1 MMKVSSDISA
11 KKIVNKIIKWG
22 TQIVFLAALAV
33 MAYLSFIDSFEIK
46 PSLQNITFVA
56 LIALVLNYIVWDS
69 RYKYDYD
76 RTLQDDINN
85 KDYSVHRRYYD
96 ARKGWKQKELQHRI
110 RLYNQDFVSAWLDDI
125 SDITGR
131 SIQEIEKE
139 GYKGHDH
146 KYLIFLVKH
155 RKYPKSGIKT
165 PKDLLYA
172 LSVSG
177 SEGMKIQIHKA
188 EKTRTFGRLKKV
200 ITSLLSTT
208 LAASITV
215 TFISGG
221 WESAALTLLM
231 NIVILFMSLFMGSAA
246 GIKGAKIKLSI
257 AEQISE
263 LLEDWS
269 NHSPKEEPFAKTEVV
284 KTENRLDVKKEEKKS
299 NVVELL

>member
-1 MMKVSSDISA
+1 MKVTSDIST

-22 TQIVFLAALAV
+22 TQIVFLSALAV
-33 MAYLSFIDSFEIK
+33 MAYLSFIDSFDIK

-56 LIALVLNYIVWDS
+56 LIGLVLNYLVWDS

-76 RTLQDDINN
+76 KTLQDDIDN
-85 KDYSVHRRYYD
+85 KDYSVHRRYYA
-96 ARKGWKQKELQHRI
+96 ARKGWKQKDLQHRI
-110 RLYNQDFVSAWLDDI
+110 RLYNQDFVSAWLNDI
-125 SDITGR
+125 VDMTGR
-131 SIQEIEKE
+131 GIEEIEKE

-146 KYLIFLVKH
+146 KYLIYLVKH

-165 PKDLLYA
+165 PKDMLYA

-177 SEGMKIQIHKA
+177 SEGMKMQIHKA
-188 EKTRTFGRLKKV
+188 EKIHTFGRLKKV

-215 TFISGG
+215 TFISGS
-221 WESAALTLLM
+221 WESAALTLLI

-257 AEQISE
+257 AEQICE

-269 NHSPKEEPFAKTEVV
+269 NNPPKEEPYV
-284 KTENRLDVKKEEKKS
+284 KTTQNVVVEKTFVSKKEENKS
-299 NVVELL
+299 NVVELF